1 MALKRKPTWSGHMM
15 MAPQFNT
22 VTPLAGQD
30 YSTCVLR
37 AQQVSTSKQDL
48 QRLCEHVRKE
58 HAPMRACEH
67 CQREGYS
74 SNSPTEPWRLET
86 FLVAEGKL
94 GAAAAFYCTRCGLYA
109 NAAYSQT

>member
-1 MALKRKPTWSGHMM
+1 
-15 MAPQFNT
+15 
-22 VTPLAGQD
+22 
-30 YSTCVLR
+30 
-37 AQQVSTSKQDL
+37 
-48 QRLCEHVRKE
+48 
-58 HAPMRACEH
+58 MRACEH